1 MIVFP
6 CQVDLVMARAAA
18 EIRLF
23 VSLVGVEVTAT
34 VGRHSVYPASMFL
47 VQKKT
52 GAVLASGGRQSPN
65 PANLAAVHHDRARAR
80 QQIIERKFDR
90 TAVPKVLG
98 DPLDIRR
105 EQKAGNEFAIDFAV
119 SAIAHRA
126 LKTELSPSIRH
137 GRLTSG

>member
-23 VSLVGVEVTAT
+23 ICLVRVEMAAT
-34 VGRHSVYPASMFL
+34 VGRHTVYPASMFL

-52 GAVLASGGRQSPN
+52 GAVLASGGRQSPDT
-65 PANLAAVHHDRARAR
+65 ANLAAINHDRSRAR
-80 QQIIERKFDR
+80 QQVIERKFDR
-90 TAVPKVLG
+90 VAVSEVQG
-98 DPLDIRR
+98 DPPYIGR
-105 EQKAGNEFAIDFAV
+105 EQKAGNELAIDFT
-119 SAIAHRA
+119 SFAIAHRA

-137 GRLTSG
+137 GGFTSC